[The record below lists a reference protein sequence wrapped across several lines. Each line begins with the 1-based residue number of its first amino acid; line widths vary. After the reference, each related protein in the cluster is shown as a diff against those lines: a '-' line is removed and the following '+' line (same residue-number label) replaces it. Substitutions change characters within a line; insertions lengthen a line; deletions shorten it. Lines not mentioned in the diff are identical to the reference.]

1 MKERFFIRIV
11 VCALVLAVRGVH
23 AGSSVE
29 QAMTEA
35 QYLFDHRYIDSTYT
49 ATAWRLLRSTR
60 WLAPEQERGLA
71 LWSQVSLEMGDDSRS
86 NADKEHYYRV
96 AEQAAETLRTLYPQD
111 PAGHFWWAA
120 AHGERM
126 LVQGIPEAMVSLP
139 AVVREMEYTIQLDS
153 GFVFPYAVLGVL
165 YRDLPVVAGGSYAR
179 SRLYFD
185 TGLRHAPNF
194 TLLDLELARLDAKEG
209 RYSDARARLEDVLAC
224 RDPLYEAAYFL
235 NDKPEAD
242 SMLAVLS
249 SSRAG
254 RS

>member
-1 MKERFFIRIV
+1 MSERYFVRV
-11 VCALVLAVRGVH
+11 VTGAVMLAAQGVF
-23 AGSSVE
+23 AGSGIE
-29 QAMTEA
+29 QAMAEA
-35 QYLFDHRYIDSTYT
+35 QYLFDHRHVDSTYT
-49 ATAWRLLRSTR
+49 ASARRLAAAAHS
-60 WLAPEQERGLA
+60 LAPDNERGLA
-71 LWSQVSLEMGDDSRS
+71 LWSQVNVEMGDDSRS
-86 NADKEHYYRV
+86 NADREYYYRL
-96 AEQAAETLRTLYPQD
+96 AEQGAETLRTRYPWD

-126 LVQGIPEAMVSLP
+126 LVVGIPEAMIALP
-139 AVVREMEYTIQLDS
+139 SVVREMEHTLQLDS

-179 SRLYFD
+179 SRLYFE
-185 TGLRHAPNF
+185 TGLRHAPTF

-242 SMLAVLS
+242 SMLAALS
-249 SSRAG
+249 NSRAR